1 MTMPLFAR
9 GEPSGGQPIAHNE
22 TIPRVLRS
30 FNTRALQAGRVLGPV
45 LAIGHFAAFAGTRHA
60 AYIAVG
66 LVALFIAAT
75 SAHRLRS
82 GRADAE
88 LLLAAS
94 GIGLSL
100 VWPVAG
106 DIIRGTLS
114 AGLVLIA
121 MVGAMVLPRA
131 GRVRLTALSGVLIAG
146 QLAWPL
152 LGVTVPEATALHVA
166 ISGLA
171 LFVGL
176 QAIRVARGILE
187 ASAKET
193 QVYAQR
199 FRNIFDRAP
208 IAIWEED
215 WSGIPQ
221 AIEELRARG
230 VTDLR
235 RHLSDNP
242 DEFMRVWERIRFLN
256 VNPAGIE
263 LVGATTS
270 EAAIADVRP
279 EPPPSAAAAGFIE
292 QFVAL
297 SNDVDHMSF
306 NTIGSAVDGRPLDLH
321 VNWLAPRAADGSLDL
336 APVIVVMTDIT
347 ELRRTQL
354 RLDQTVASKEQ
365 LVASVSHELRTP
377 ITGIMGVAFELRD
390 HAAEFSPEE
399 TAELIG
405 LIADQS
411 SDVALLVEDLMVAA
425 RADRETLAV
434 RPENLNV
441 RSELQQIIASSP
453 SGSQPTIDVPGDV
466 TAWADSLRF
475 RQIIRNL
482 LSNAQRYGGD
492 TVRIEGGADRGTVAL
507 RVIDDGDGVPVD
519 KIEVV
524 FEPYSRASQGT
535 KAYPGSMGLGLA
547 VSRRLARLMGGDLTY
562 RYENGSVFEV
572 TLPSRDR
579 HKVAV

>member
-1 MTMPLFAR
+1 MPLFAR
-9 GEPSGGQPIAHNE
+9 GEPSGGRPIAHNE
-22 TIPRVLRS
+22 IIPRVLRS
-30 FNTRALQAGRVLGPV
+30 FNTRALQAGRVLGLV
-45 LAIGHFAAFAGTRHA
+45 FAIGHFAAFAGTRHA
-60 AYIAVG
+60 AHIAVG

-75 SAHRLRS
+75 SDRRLRS

-100 VWPVAG
+100 LWPVAD

-131 GRVRLTALSGVLIAG
+131 ARVRLTVLFGVLIAG

-152 LGVTVPEATALHVA
+152 LGVTVPGATALHVA

-187 ASAKET
+187 VSAAET
-193 QVYAQR
+193 EVYAQR

-221 AIEELRARG
+221 AIEELRSRG
-230 VTDLR
+230 ITDLR
-235 RHLSDNP
+235 RHLHDNP
-242 DEFMRVWERIRFLN
+242 DDFMRVWERIRYLN
-256 VNPAGIE
+256 VNLAGMA

-270 EAAIADVRP
+270 EAAIANVRP
-279 EPPPSAAAAGFIE
+279 EPPPSPGATGFIE

-297 SNDVDHMSF
+297 SNDIDHMSF
-306 NTIGSAVDGRPLDLH
+306 NTNGSAVDGRPLDLH

-390 HAAEFSPEE
+390 HADEFSAKE

-425 RADRETLAV
+425 RADVETLAV
-434 RPENLNV
+434 RPETLNV
-441 RSELQQIIASSP
+441 RSELEQIIASSP
-453 SGSQPTIDVPGDV
+453 LGSQPTIDVPADV

-492 TVRIEGGADRGTVAL
+492 TVRIEGGADKGTVAL
-507 RVIDDGDGVPVD
+507 RVIDDGDGVPVE
-519 KIEVV
+519 KTEVV
-524 FEPYSRASQGT
+524 FEPYSRAAQGT

-579 HKVAV
+579 HKLAV